1 MVAHWTI
8 TLEREGA
15 AVIVRGEG
23 DDPHAPDRIDYEARS
38 SPGPVYRELLDRIRG
53 GVEVHLLDRMR
64 DECDLSWIAGC
75 AYTEALLHPGWS
87 VETDLP
93 PLPAAEELPE
103 GAIP

>member
-1 MVAHWTI
+1 MTHWTI

-23 DDPHAPDRIDYEARS
+23 DDPHAPDLIGYDLRG

-53 GVEVHLLDRMR
+53 GVEVHLLDWVK
-64 DECDLSWIAGC
+64 DERDLSWIAGC
-75 AYTEALLHPGWS
+75 AYTGALLHPGWS

-93 PLPAAEELPE
+93 LLPEAEELPE
-103 GAIP
+103 GVIP